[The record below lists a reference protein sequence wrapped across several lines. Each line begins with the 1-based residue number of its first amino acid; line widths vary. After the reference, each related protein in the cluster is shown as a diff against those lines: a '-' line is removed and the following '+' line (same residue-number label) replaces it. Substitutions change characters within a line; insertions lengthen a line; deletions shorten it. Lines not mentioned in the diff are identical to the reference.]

1 MLYPLSHRREVG
13 MGLRGV
19 IDGFR
24 TRDNRSH
31 NPMLYQLSYGHRHP
45 GWRRS
50 VLSLFVKRGAVYNRV
65 FFACHAF

>member
-13 MGLRGV
+13 MGLKGV

-31 NPMLYQLSYGHRHP
+31 NPMLYQLSYDHQKPSFGAYAPH
-45 GWRRS
+45 GGARRIQ
-50 VLSLFVKRGAVYNRV
+50 
-65 FFACHAF
+65 